1 MFWSHKEGKL
11 VFHKISIRTLKN
23 KIHKYMISISKNL
36 YIDKFYISGL
46 NDEEIVRTFYK
57 KELQKTNQ
65 KEFRV

>member
-1 MFWSHKEGKL
+1 
-11 VFHKISIRTLKN
+11 
-23 KIHKYMISISKNL
+23 MISISKNL